1 MNMVIYNHSRYLN
14 IAFGG
19 VVLGELISLAHD
31 FHFSKGLLWK
41 FSATIPENL
50 GTLISFVCS
59 AILWMYLQQA
69 WANHKVFKTVSISS
83 LIAMEGLFCL
93 FQILV
98 DKKMDWES
106 ASDGATLSFILLLFL
121 FFAYLAIN
129 LYVGIV
135 LIVKSE
141 RALRW
146 GGILTIVDLL
156 FWIVLMVN
164 GNTDN
169 PVLSFFGS
177 LLLILLN
184 FSLKEGCLDELDE
197 DEVEIGILQY
207 AQMAYVLF
215 IPFLLIC
222 SVMF

>member
-14 IAFGG
+14 IAFLG
-19 VVLGELISLAHD
+19 VVLGELISLAHN
-31 FHFSKGLLWK
+31 FHFTKGLLLK
-41 FSATIPENL
+41 FCATIPENL
-50 GTLISFVCS
+50 GTLISFVCG
-59 AILWMYLQQA
+59 AILWMYVQQA

-98 DKKMDWES
+98 EKKMDWES
-106 ASDGATLSFILLLFL
+106 ASDGAALSFILVLFL
-121 FFAYLAIN
+121 FAYLAIN

-135 LIVKSE
+135 LIVRSE

-146 GGILTIVDLL
+146 GGILTIVELL
-156 FWIVLMVN
+156 FGIVLLVS

-169 PVLSFFGS
+169 SVLSSFDS
-177 LLLILLN
+177 LLFILLN

>member
-14 IAFGG
+14 IAFWG

-31 FHFSKGLLWK
+31 FHFTKGLLWK
-41 FSATIPENL
+41 FSAAIPENL
-50 GTLISFVCS
+50 GTLISFVCG

-98 DKKMDWES
+98 DKNLDWES
-106 ASDGATLSFILLLFL
+106 ASDGATLSIILVLFL
-121 FFAYLAIN
+121 CFAYLAIN

-135 LIVKSE
+135 LVVKSE
-141 RALRW
+141 RALWW
-146 GGILTIVDLL
+146 GGILTIVELL
-156 FWIVLMVN
+156 FGIVLLVS

-169 PVLSFFGS
+169 SVLSFFDS

-197 DEVEIGILQY
+197 DEVEIGTLQY

-222 SVMF
+222 CVMF

>member
-14 IAFGG
+14 IAFWG

-31 FHFSKGLLWK
+31 FHFPKGLLWK

-50 GTLISFVCS
+50 GTLISFVCG

-93 FQILV
+93 CGILA
-98 DKKMDWES
+98 DKNLDWES
-106 ASDGATLSFILLLFL
+106 ASDGATLSFILVLFL
-121 FFAYLAIN
+121 FFAYLVIN

-146 GGILTIVDLL
+146 GGILTIVELL
-156 FWIVLMVN
+156 FGIVLLVS

-169 PVLSFFGS
+169 SVLSFFDS

-222 SVMF
+222 CVMF

>member
-14 IAFGG
+14 IAFWG

-31 FHFSKGLLWK
+31 FHFTKGLLWK

-50 GTLISFVCS
+50 GTLISFVCG

-93 FQILV
+93 FLILA
-98 DKKMDWES
+98 DKNLDWES
-106 ASDGATLSFILLLFL
+106 ASDGATLSLILVLFL

-146 GGILTIVDLL
+146 GGILTIVELL
-156 FWIVLMVN
+156 FGIVLLVS

-169 PVLSFFGS
+169 SVLSFFDS
-177 LLLILLN
+177 LFGVLGNNKFSINILIN
-184 FSLKEGCLDELDE
+184 FDQVTVK
-197 DEVEIGILQY
+197 
-207 AQMAYVLF
+207 
-215 IPFLLIC
+215 
-222 SVMF
+222 

>member
-14 IAFGG
+14 IAFWG
-19 VVLGELISLAHD
+19 VVLGELISLAHN
-31 FHFSKGLLWK
+31 FHFTKGLLWK

-50 GTLISFVCS
+50 GTLISFVCG

-93 FQILV
+93 FRILA

-106 ASDGATLSFILLLFL
+106 ASDGATLSLILVLFL

-146 GGILTIVDLL
+146 GGILTIVELL
-156 FWIVLMVN
+156 FGIVLLVS

-169 PVLSFFGS
+169 FFDS

-184 FSLKEGCLDELDE
+184 FFLKEGCLDELDE

>member
-1 MNMVIYNHSRYLN
+1 MVIHNHSRYLN
-14 IAFGG
+14 IAFWG
-19 VVLGELISLAHD
+19 VVLGELISLAHN
-31 FHFSKGLLWK
+31 FHFTKGFLWK
-41 FSATIPENL
+41 FCATIPENL
-50 GTLISFVCS
+50 GTLISFVCG
-59 AILWMYLQQA
+59 AILLMYLQQA

-106 ASDGATLSFILLLFL
+106 AGDGATLSSILVLFL

-146 GGILTIVDLL
+146 GGILTIVELL
-156 FWIVLMVN
+156 FGIVLLVS

-169 PVLSFFGS
+169 SVLSFFDS

>member
-1 MNMVIYNHSRYLN
+1 MYNGGITEKYTFRFEN
-14 IAFGG
+14 ISFRFTIDEHF
-19 VVLGELISLAHD
+19 VLRII
-31 FHFSKGLLWK
+31 FTKGLLWK

-50 GTLISFVCS
+50 GTLISFVCG

-93 FQILV
+93 CGILA
-98 DKKMDWES
+98 DKNLDWES
-106 ASDGATLSFILLLFL
+106 ASDGATLSFILVLFL
-121 FFAYLAIN
+121 FFAYLVIN

-146 GGILTIVDLL
+146 GGILTIVELL
-156 FWIVLMVN
+156 FGIVLLVS

-169 PVLSFFGS
+169 SVLSFFDS

>member
-1 MNMVIYNHSRYLN
+1 MVIYNHSRYLN
-14 IAFGG
+14 IAFWG

-31 FHFSKGLLWK
+31 FHFPKELLWK

-50 GTLISFVCS
+50 GALISFVCG

-93 FQILV
+93 CGILA
-98 DKKMDWES
+98 DKNLDWES
-106 ASDGATLSFILLLFL
+106 ASDGATLSFILVLFL
-121 FFAYLAIN
+121 FFAYLVIN

-146 GGILTIVDLL
+146 GGILTIVELL
-156 FWIVLMVN
+156 FGIVLLVS

-169 PVLSFFGS
+169 SVLSFFDS

>member
-14 IAFGG
+14 IAFLG
-19 VVLGELISLAHD
+19 VVLGELISLAHN
-31 FHFSKGLLWK
+31 FHFTKGLLWK
-41 FSATIPENL
+41 FCATIPENL
-50 GTLISFVCS
+50 GTLISFVCG
-59 AILWMYLQQA
+59 AILLMYLQQA

-106 ASDGATLSFILLLFL
+106 AGDGATLSSILVLFL
-121 FFAYLAIN
+121 FFAYFAIN

-146 GGILTIVDLL
+146 GGILTIVELL
-156 FWIVLMVN
+156 FGIVLLVS

-169 PVLSFFGS
+169 SVLLSFDS
-177 LLLILLN
+177 LLFILLN

>member
-1 MNMVIYNHSRYLN
+1 
-14 IAFGG
+14 
-19 VVLGELISLAHD
+19 
-31 FHFSKGLLWK
+31 
-41 FSATIPENL
+41 
-50 GTLISFVCS
+50 
-59 AILWMYLQQA
+59 MYLQQA

-83 LIAMEGLFCL
+83 LIAIEGLFCL

-156 FWIVLMVN
+156 FGIVLMVN

-197 DEVEIGILQY
+197 DEVEIGILHY

>member
-14 IAFGG
+14 IAFWG
-19 VVLGELISLAHD
+19 VVLGELISLAHN
-31 FHFSKGLLWK
+31 FHFTKGLLWK
-41 FSATIPENL
+41 FCATIPENL
-50 GTLISFVCS
+50 GTLISFVCG

-69 WANHKVFKTVSISS
+69 WANHKVFKTVSISL

-106 ASDGATLSFILLLFL
+106 ASDGATLSLILVLFL

-146 GGILTIVDLL
+146 GGILTIVELL
-156 FWIVLMVN
+156 FGIVLLVS

-169 PVLSFFGS
+169 SVLSFFDS

-197 DEVEIGILQY
+197 DEVEIGTLQY

-222 SVMF
+222 CVMF

>member
-14 IAFGG
+14 IAFWG
-19 VVLGELISLAHD
+19 VVLGELISLAHN
-31 FHFSKGLLWK
+31 FHFTKGLLWK
-41 FSATIPENL
+41 FCATIPENL
-50 GTLISFVCS
+50 GTLISFVCG

-69 WANHKVFKTVSISS
+69 WANHKVFKTVSISL
-83 LIAMEGLFCL
+83 LIAMEGLFW
-93 FQILV
+93 ILA
-98 DKKMDWES
+98 DKNLDWES
-106 ASDGATLSFILLLFL
+106 ASDGATLSLILVLFL

-146 GGILTIVDLL
+146 GGILTIVELL
-156 FWIVLMVN
+156 FGIVLLVS

-169 PVLSFFGS
+169 SVLSFFDS

-197 DEVEIGILQY
+197 DEVEIGTLQY

-222 SVMF
+222 CVMF

>member
-14 IAFGG
+14 IAFCG
-19 VVLGELISLAHD
+19 VVLGELISLAHN
-31 FHFSKGLLWK
+31 FHFTKGFLWK
-41 FSATIPENL
+41 FCATIPENL
-50 GTLISFVCS
+50 GTLISFVCG
-59 AILWMYLQQA
+59 AILLMYLQQA

-98 DKKMDWES
+98 EKKMDWES
-106 ASDGATLSFILLLFL
+106 ASDGATLSSILVLFL

-146 GGILTIVDLL
+146 GGILTIVELL
-156 FWIVLMVN
+156 FGIVLLVS

-169 PVLSFFGS
+169 SVLLSFDS
-177 LLLILLN
+177 LLFILLN
-184 FSLKEGCLDELDE
+184 FSFKEGCLDELDE